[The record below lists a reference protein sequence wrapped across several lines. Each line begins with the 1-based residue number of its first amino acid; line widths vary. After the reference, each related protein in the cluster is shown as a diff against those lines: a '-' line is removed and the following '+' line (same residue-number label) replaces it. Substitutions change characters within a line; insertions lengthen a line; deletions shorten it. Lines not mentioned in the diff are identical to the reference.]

1 MRNVLVTG
9 ASRGLGLAM
18 TRRLV
23 ADGYRVLAVA
33 RTPTPDLTALCESSA
48 GAAVF
53 EPYDLCEIN
62 TLADFARGLR
72 RAHGPVWG
80 LVNNAGA
87 SREGVLAN
95 QSLADIEGLIRLNT
109 LAPMVLTR
117 SVIRPMMAAG
127 AGRVVNISSIVA
139 FQGAAGLSVYAAT
152 KSALLGFTRSLAREV
167 GGLGVTVNAV
177 APGFA
182 ETELTQSA
190 SAGDLA
196 RIARRSALGRLTD
209 PESVAAA
216 VAYLLSEDARSVT
229 GTVLTVDAGALA

>member
-1 MRNVLVTG
+1 
-9 ASRGLGLAM
+9 M

-53 EPYDLCEIN
+53 EPFDLCEID
-62 TLADFARGLR
+62 TLADFARRLR
-72 RAHGPVWG
+72 RVHGPVWG